1 MVICG
6 LGVAERQR
14 SSAEWQTSREK
25 LSFQSRQI
33 GKGIF
38 AEAELLP
45 TGFLTPLQV
54 RPQVA
59 PALLIPGAKLLG
71 RESLL
76 TGYHGSDDANG
87 TTYHHPRNS
96 PTSTRGSSLMDPCHP
111 KAMFQLIIGTRQSLD
126 VIAMKEPSREVLGDV
141 TKMFNGLT
149 QWSHL
154 GFLFLHLPH
163 KSHVALSNLCPG
175 VLLMIG

>member
-59 PALLIPGAKLLG
+59 PALIIPGAKLLG

-96 PTSTRGSSLMDPCHP
+96 PTSTRGSSLMHPCHP
-111 KAMFQLIIGTRQSLD
+111 KAMLQVIVGARQALHIIA
-126 VIAMKEPSREVLGDV
+126 VKEASRKVLGDV
-141 TKMFNGLT
+141 AKMLNGLA
-149 QWSHL
+149 QRFH
-154 GFLFLHLPH
+154 
-163 KSHVALSNLCPG
+163 
-175 VLLMIG
+175 